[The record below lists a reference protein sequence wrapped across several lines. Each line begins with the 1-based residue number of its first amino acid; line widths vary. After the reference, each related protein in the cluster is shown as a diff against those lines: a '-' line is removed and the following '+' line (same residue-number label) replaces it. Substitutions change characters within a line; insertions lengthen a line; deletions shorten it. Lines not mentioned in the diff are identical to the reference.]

1 MIDASIITA
10 RVSARLYGQHP
21 LPRHVRRH
29 QRAALGAANE
39 RRTFS
44 LSLAY
49 NLGRVLSYTV
59 LGALVG
65 SVAQA
70 FSQPLLQWLP
80 QAARWLRSLAGLM
93 VIAMGFYVAGWWRGL
108 AQLEKIGAYVWRY
121 IQPLTKPL
129 LPPKN
134 SGAALLL
141 GGLWGLLPCGLVYS
155 SLAWAVLS
163 ADTARGA
170 LWMAAFGLGTLPA
183 MLATTH
189 SGSYLRRWK
198 QQPVLRRSAAAM
210 LIVAGIAASILP
222 WQHSHMH
229 SIDHG
234 DHAEH
239 SEHTSSTAPHSHA
252 HLHSAARFQPY
263 SQPQYTSLGSGSI
276 LTQINAVL
284 FQRHYSLGQ
293 NPTRVDADDRDLF

>member
-1 MIDASIITA
+1 MIDASII
-10 RVSARLYGQHP
+10 
-21 LPRHVRRH
+21 LPAFLLGFMGSTHCLGMCGGIS
-29 QRAALGAANE
+29 AALGAANE

-70 FSQPLLQWLP
+70 FSQPLLEWLP
-80 QAARWLRSLAGLM
+80 QAARWLRTLAGLM
-93 VIAMGFYVAGWWRGL
+93 VIAMGFYLAGWWRGL
-108 AQLEKIGAYVWRY
+108 AQLEKLGAYIWRY

-141 GGLWGLLPCGLVYS
+141 GGLWGFLPCGLVYS

-239 SEHTSSTAPHSHA
+239 AEHSDHAASMAPHQHHA
-252 HLHSAARFQPY
+252 P
-263 SQPQYTSLGSGSI
+263 LGSGSI
-276 LTQINAVL
+276 LTQINAGF
-284 FQRHYSLGQ
+284 FQRLYSLGQ
-293 NPTRVDADDRDLF
+293 NPTRVDANDRDRF